1 MRLIFASLF
10 AFLFC
15 TLVPALAVDLDNNGV
30 IGDEQPL
37 NSGTFIGSPDRDETV
52 VFPTSQDT
60 WSIYYY
66 PYWWHVGDTVY
77 GTHTVPLTSVN
88 HADITLYLAYNILTP
103 GCGFVNLDFR
113 LNGTTVGNFT
123 VYPEDGLG
131 PVLASFDFPSVTP
144 PFEMR
149 YYETN
154 TVAGGCGSISMDET
168 GLNNVVFS
176 GGPTPAESPT
186 WSAIKALYR

>member
-1 MRLIFASLF
+1 MRLIFASVIAAML
-10 AFLFC
+10 C
-15 TLVPALAVDLDNNGV
+15 TLVPAFAVDLDNNG
-30 IGDEQPL
+30 ISGDEQSLTP
-37 NSGTFIGSPDRDETV
+37 GTFAGNPNRDETV

-60 WSIYYY
+60 WSVYYY

-77 GTHTVPLTSVN
+77 GTHTVGMATVN
-88 HADITLYLAYNILTP
+88 HADITLYLTYNVLTP

-113 LNGTTVGNFT
+113 LNGTTVGSFT
-123 VYPEDGLG
+123 VYPENGLG
-131 PVLASFDFPSVTP
+131 PVLASFNFPDVAP

-168 GLNNVVFS
+168 GMNTVVFS
-176 GGPTPAESPT
+176 GGPTPSESPT
-186 WSAIKALYR
+186 WSAIKDLYR